1 MRTERISV
9 GSLYDF
15 VSTVRDTDGG
25 YTVAL
30 GEGPIGYRLLQY
42 NVRRNGTVS
51 TVRDMVSIAHI
62 VLSIDFISTLYRGV
76 IQKRGKR

>member
-51 TVRDMVSIAHI
+51 TVRDIALLLRLLQYSVRTEWS
-62 VLSIDFISTLYRGV
+62 VLPI
-76 IQKRGKR
+76 

>member
-51 TVRDMVSIAHI
+51 TVRDSLM
-62 VLSIDFISTLYRGV
+62 RGSHRLTTFTV
-76 IQKRGKR
+76 